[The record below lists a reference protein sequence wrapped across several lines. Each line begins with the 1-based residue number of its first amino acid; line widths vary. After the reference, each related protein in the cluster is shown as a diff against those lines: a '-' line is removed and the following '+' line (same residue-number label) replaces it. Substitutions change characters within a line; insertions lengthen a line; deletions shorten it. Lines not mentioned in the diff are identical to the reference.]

1 MSQIPHTNE
10 PFLDAA
16 GCVARSW
23 RTYLASLASSETRQ
37 TLLQL
42 QQQMSA
48 LQAALDSAHSGPQRH
63 SFKPSTRSTW

>member
-1 MSQIPHTNE
+1 MI
-10 PFLDAA
+10 A
-16 GCVARSW
+16 
-23 RTYLASLASSETRQ
+23 LASSETRQ
-37 TLLQL
+37 TLSQL